1 MVEDDLEL
9 AEILSEYLSKYS
21 INVQTVDDP
30 FMALSLIDTNKYDLL
45 ILDLSLP
52 GMDGLELCEK
62 ILQKHKIPII
72 ISSARSDVTDKV
84 LSLKMGADDYLPKPY
99 DPRELEARIKSV
111 LRRYS
116 HIDDENKEEEEDT
129 NSIFKL
135 DTNKMEI
142 KFDGKILELTSA
154 EYEILA
160 YLITKKGYVI
170 SREELIYNIDSINS
184 ESSQKSIDVI
194 IFRLRQKIEENP
206 KKPQYLISVRGVGY
220 KIAL

>member
-9 AEILSEYLSKYS
+9 AEILTEYLARYS
-21 INVQTVDDP
+21 INIKNVDDP
-30 FMALSLIDTNKYDLL
+30 FMALSLLDTNKYDLV

-62 ILQKHKIPII
+62 IISKHKIPII

-116 HIDDENKEEEEDT
+116 PKEIEKKD
-129 NSIFKL
+129 NSSFAL

-142 KFDGKILELTSA
+142 KFCDKLLDLTTA

-206 KKPQYLISVRGVGY
+206 KKPLHLLSVRGIGY
-220 KIAL
+220 KLVL